1 MLDLLTLDPARQ
13 SADRR
18 VALVAG
24 FGVVVIFTLAA
35 VTSGGGGWALAIGGA
50 LCLAG
55 LPWLFAFGARWRLVD
70 DALDG
75 VSFAWRGDRSGVW
88 ATAPIAGALATLVLV
103 AALGFPSFLAL
114 LACLTGAA
122 AYTALL
128 VFAEAR
134 YERRILL
141 DLTVLELRFQ
151 RIADTRVPL
160 RERRRGV
167 GSANGDL
174 EVQVG
179 AGGDA
184 RGADAPDLG
193 AGVHVGAQG
202 DQRG

>member
-24 FGVVVIFTLAA
+24 FGAVVIFTLAA

-50 LCLAG
+50 VCLAG
-55 LPWLFAFGARWRLVD
+55 LPWFFAFGARWRLLD

-128 VFAEAR
+128 AFAEAR
-134 YERRILL
+134 YERAILL

-151 RIADTRVPL
+151 RIADTRAPQGSDPSTL
-160 RERRRGV
+160 R
-167 GSANGDL
+167 SK
-174 EVQVG
+174 
-179 AGGDA
+179 
-184 RGADAPDLG
+184 
-193 AGVHVGAQG
+193 AQS
-202 DQRG
+202 QTN